1 MNQTIEQIKPET
13 IVLIESQAKLAGLTV
28 DDYIKSLMPNV
39 NGNDA
44 EKQFYETVASE
55 KRTAAL
61 KAWINGPKSDAP
73 ALALE
78 DISRETIY

>member
-13 IVLIESQAKLAGLTV
+13 IALIESQAKIAGLSV
-28 DDYIKSLMPNV
+28 DEYLRNLVQHGNAAQQPVHKSLTP
-39 NGNDA
+39 
-44 EKQFYETVASE
+44 EE
-55 KRTAAL
+55 RLAAL
-61 KAWINGPKSDAP
+61 HEWASNHDPNIP